1 MYVQG
6 SDSEKDVGN
15 LLWMESSRVFQATNN
30 EMVCAYSNDRKM
42 RSIAIKTQGKVRKVK
57 FAKLLY
63 LVVIERPFSC
73 MQMHSL
79 WKKGQSFGQV
89 LTIS

>member
-1 MYVQG
+1 MYRDLIQKKR
-6 SDSEKDVGN
+6 DEENDVGN

-42 RSIAIKTQGKVRKVK
+42 RSISIKTQRKVRKVK
-57 FAKLLY
+57 FAKLLLLGCKCILY
-63 LVVIERPFSC
+63 
-73 MQMHSL
+73 L